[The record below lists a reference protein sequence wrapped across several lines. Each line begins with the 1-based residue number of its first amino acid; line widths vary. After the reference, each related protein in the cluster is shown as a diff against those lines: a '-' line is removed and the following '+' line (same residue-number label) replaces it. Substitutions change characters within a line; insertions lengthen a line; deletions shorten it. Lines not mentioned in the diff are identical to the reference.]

1 MSLRSVLMVDVRF
14 ELTTNDPW
22 SCRRRHL
29 LGDLVETQYPPAGLP
44 IEQVLGVNH
53 FSEPQKVGE

>member
-1 MSLRSVLMVDVRF
+1 MVDVRF